1 MGLDMFVYRT
11 PYNTFSATK
20 EVDFEDEVY
29 RSHLANKSNTNT
41 FIEIKYWRKNYSL
54 HDWMNTLY
62 REKGGTKDIFNSAT
76 VELTL
81 EDLHRLEGDIRNAE
95 FFFENVKDYLDFI
108 KSAKEAIFD
117 GDRVFYDSWW

>member
-29 RSHLANKSNTNT
+29 LANESNTDT
-41 FIEIKYWRKNYSL
+41 CTKIQCWRNHYSL
-54 HDWMNTLY
+54 HDWMKNLY
-62 REKGGTKDIFNSAT
+62 REKGGTKDIFNCAT

-81 EDLHRLEGDIRNAE
+81 EDLHRLESDIRNAE

-108 KSAKEAIFD
+108 KIAKEAIFD